1 MGVVQR
7 VKHDL
12 KAGWAALRYGTAKA
26 AGRALEETERL
37 QLRLEL
43 RKLDERLKD
52 LYRDIG
58 ERAVELH
65 ERGEPVDRILAD
77 LELAH
82 GAEQVSAGKAEGEKL
97 VRDMD
102 DLRSGGRPTMLL
114 GGDEIGSLT
123 CRLLI
128 AMVSE

>member
-7 VKHDL
+7 MKHDL
-12 KAGWAALRYGTAKA
+12 KTGWAALRYGTAKV

-37 QLRLEL
+37 QLRLEV
-43 RKLDERLKD
+43 RKLDERMKD
-52 LYRDIG
+52 VYRDIG

-82 GAEQVSAGKAEGEKL
+82 GAEQVSAVKAEREKL

-102 DLRSGGRPTMLL
+102 DLRSGG
-114 GGDEIGSLT
+114 
-123 CRLLI
+123 
-128 AMVSE
+128 

>member
-12 KAGWAALRYGTAKA
+12 KTGWAALRYGTAKA

-43 RKLDERLKD
+43 RKLDERM
-52 LYRDIG
+52 DIG

-82 GAEQVSAGKAEGEKL
+82 GAEQVSALKAEREKL
-97 VRDMD
+97 MRDMD
-102 DLRSGGRPTMLL
+102 DLRSGGDRNEKT
-114 GGDEIGSLT
+114 
-123 CRLLI
+123 
-128 AMVSE
+128 V